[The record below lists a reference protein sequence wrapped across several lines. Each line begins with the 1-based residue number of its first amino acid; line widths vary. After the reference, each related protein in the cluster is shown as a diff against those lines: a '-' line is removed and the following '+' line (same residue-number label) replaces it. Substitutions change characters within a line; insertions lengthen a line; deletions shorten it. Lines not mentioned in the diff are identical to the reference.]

1 MFEFCRDVR
10 KQVFCTW
17 AGILNASQTIIA
29 TVSTVWHACDGE
41 AVEFS
46 AREVLHERVLKLTKF
61 AKRTRV
67 PVLTCRSFKCVQLLS
82 VRDSCQGSGNVWL
95 QKKKNSNLLR
105 KTHCANQWA
114 RVGEMWVVKVR
125 KMMGTLNVGC
135 RSCCGSDLFVVRYL
149 KLFFLRR
156 KGDGCGSS
164 LSVLRCS
171 PMLSLFIPRFGCSDC
186 L

>member
-29 TVSTVWHACDGE
+29 TVSAVWHACDGE

-67 PVLTCRSFKCVQLLS
+67 PVLTCRSFECVQLLS
-82 VRDSCQGSGNVWL
+82 VRDYCQGGGNVWL
-95 QKKKNSNLLR
+95 QKKLEFASQDALRQSMGTRWRDVGGESSEDDGHIKCWLPKLLR
-105 KTHCANQWA
+105 
-114 RVGEMWVVKVR
+114 
-125 KMMGTLNVGC
+125 
-135 RSCCGSDLFVVRYL
+135 F
-149 KLFFLRR
+149 
-156 KGDGCGSS
+156 
-164 LSVLRCS
+164 
-171 PMLSLFIPRFGCSDC
+171 
-186 L
+186 